1 MKGENG
7 KTLVSVVSHSAC
19 CVGRNVAVTILGEQ
33 TWKQCSLML
42 SNTHLNKLVP
52 HLDALDIFTGGHHLS
67 IMISDGENLLFYKP
81 SNLQHYLIL
90 SNIA

>member
-42 SNTHLNKLVP
+42 SNTHLNKMSP
-52 HLDALDIFTGGHHLS
+52 HLDAWDIFTGGHLS
-67 IMISDGENLLFYKP
+67 IMISDGEHLLFF
-81 SNLQHYLIL
+81 I
-90 SNIA
+90 I

>member
-33 TWKQCSLML
+33 RADMEAMFVDVIPSIQMCRQ
-42 SNTHLNKLVP
+42 LVQV
-52 HLDALDIFTGGHHLS
+52 S
-67 IMISDGENLLFYKP
+67 IG
-81 SNLQHYLIL
+81 YLHTTFR
-90 SNIA
+90 

>member
-33 TWKQCSLML
+33 RADMEAMFVDVIPSIQMCRQLVQVSLI
-42 SNTHLNKLVP
+42 K
-52 HLDALDIFTGGHHLS
+52 
-67 IMISDGENLLFYKP
+67 K
-81 SNLQHYLIL
+81 
-90 SNIA
+90 